1 MKKIFLPIL
10 LVLIFVSLT
19 AVESKITSVT
29 VYSDRAQVT
38 RSATTYLTK
47 GEYKILFDELPQ
59 SIEQNSIQA
68 NGKGSAILR
77 DVTFKTEQFAQIT
90 DEKRKSL
97 SDKLQELQDNKN
109 KLNDKTTQAND
120 LKQVVRDILA
130 KLTSTSEE
138 TENVE
143 LDPEKWIKMV
153 EFYRSK
159 QEVLDTEIRETEKS
173 LRNLNLEMDKVRR
186 EIRELGQQ
194 AYKYKNIV
202 EVLVD
207 VQKDGNLTLDL
218 SYIVY
223 GPSWT
228 PIYDLR
234 VDSQEKKMHL
244 TYKSNIFQTTG
255 EDWNNVDLK
264 LSTAK
269 PNISAQPP
277 ELSPHY
283 ISIYHPQRARKERKM
298 AKSRPSYSNQMSFA
312 VEGMSVEE
320 SLDEL
325 EDIVHSASTVE
336 SGATSVVFDI
346 DGSNTIKSDN
356 EPHLVTITIQEFPAG
371 FRYSTIPKH
380 SQFAYLKA
388 KVKNGSDYPF
398 LPGDTNVFLDN
409 NFVANSYIKAVAP
422 TEEFWTFLGVDESI
436 KVEYK
441 FVKNFDET
449 GGLFVEKNK
458 KIFEYLIKITN
469 NKKTQEEI
477 VVWDQLPISQ
487 NENIKVKLIEPAYKE
502 DTDILKINEHKYI
515 EWFFQPKPGEEIII
529 PFKYSVEYPIDT
541 QIEGL

>member
-1 MKKIFLPIL
+1 MRKIFLPIL

-269 PNISAQPP
+269 PNMSAQPP

-283 ISIYHPQRARKERKM
+283 ISIYYPQRARKERKM

-325 EDIVHSASTVE
+325 EDIVH
-336 SGATSVVFDI
+336 
-346 DGSNTIKSDN
+346 
-356 EPHLVTITIQEFPAG
+356 
-371 FRYSTIPKH
+371 
-380 SQFAYLKA
+380 
-388 KVKNGSDYPF
+388 
-398 LPGDTNVFLDN
+398 
-409 NFVANSYIKAVAP
+409 
-422 TEEFWTFLGVDESI
+422 
-436 KVEYK
+436 
-441 FVKNFDET
+441 
-449 GGLFVEKNK
+449 
-458 KIFEYLIKITN
+458 
-469 NKKTQEEI
+469 
-477 VVWDQLPISQ
+477 
-487 NENIKVKLIEPAYKE
+487 
-502 DTDILKINEHKYI
+502 
-515 EWFFQPKPGEEIII
+515 
-529 PFKYSVEYPIDT
+529 
-541 QIEGL
+541 